1 MKNVFLLIGRCYYQL
16 GRNLEAIEDAEAA
29 IQQNCE
35 SVAAREA
42 LAQALYSDGQF
53 EKALIQF
60 YRVMR
65 SQQQRSAMA
74 STQQIQRMCEGRPA
88 VDVIVPH
95 GRLRRASGSDW
106 VIRCE
111 DTINSYLA
119 QAHIEPKLLEKL
131 VESRREEMPEIKME
145 STTIPNNGKK
155 QQVKTS
161 KKKKILGKL
170 SDDLVFLDKLIKHPA
185 LQSNILNE
193 SYRKQRGEVIR
204 VAAMDGLSFLEVRKH
219 FWESSECNLSNE
231 NQKM

>member
-1 MKNVFLLIGRCYYQL
+1 M
-16 GRNLEAIEDAEAA
+16 
-29 IQQNCE
+29 
-35 SVAAREA
+35 
-42 LAQALYSDGQF
+42 F
-53 EKALIQF
+53 EL
-60 YRVMR
+60 
-65 SQQQRSAMA
+65 
-74 STQQIQRMCEGRPA
+74 RPA

-95 GRLRRASGSDW
+95 ERLRRASGSDW

-111 DTINSYLA
+111 DTINSFLA
-119 QAHIEPKLLEKL
+119 QAHIEPKMLEKL
-131 VESRREEMPEIKME
+131 VESRREEMPEFKME
-145 STTIPNNGKK
+145 SKTIPNNRKK
-155 QQVKTS
+155 QEKAS

-219 FWESSECNLSNE
+219 FWESSECNLSSE